1 MTIIMKDIKKITEHL
16 AGLKPA
22 QPNLDSDLPV
32 TVKEAVELLAPK
44 LRHMKAQGFTLPEL
58 AAALAEHG
66 LIVKPNTL
74 SRYLTESP
82 GDPPKKAPIK
92 KRAAMASIKPGATEQ
107 NLGSPTAAP
116 SPDSPSEPAKAEPES
131 SAAHPLIG

>member
-1 MTIIMKDIKKITEHL
+1 MPLIMKDIKKITEHL

-58 AAALAEHG
+58 AAALAAHG
-66 LIVKPNTL
+66 LTVKPNTL
-74 SRYLTESP
+74 SRYLAENQDGP
-82 GDPPKKAPIK
+82 LKKAPK
-92 KRAAMASIKPGATEQ
+92 KRRASKAGASTEPDGTKSE
-107 NLGSPTAAP
+107 LG
-116 SPDSPSEPAKAEPES
+116 S
-131 SAAHPLIG
+131 SAAAPPLDEPDKPDEADPES

>member
-1 MTIIMKDIKKITEHL
+1 MTIIMKDLKKITEHL

-32 TVKEAVELLAPK
+32 TVKEAVELLTPK

-58 AAALAEHG
+58 TAALAEHG

-74 SRYLTESP
+74 SRYLADNPDDQKTP
-82 GDPPKKAPIK
+82 R
-92 KRAAMASIKPGATEQ
+92 KRRTSKASIEPGSTEP
-107 NLGSPTAAP
+107 GSSTAEP
-116 SPDSPSEPAKAEPES
+116 SPDNPVVPTEAGSES
-131 SAAHPLIG
+131 STTYPPSG